1 MPKTNEEKIYFIGHK
16 NSPEVFLQFVFYRG
30 KNVLSGINY
39 VHLFTIYYIVC
50 HYNIGIQFLIQN
62 LYY

>member
-1 MPKTNEEKIYFIGHK
+1 MFFSEKPKRKYFNFILWDLVIVPQ
-16 NSPEVFLQFVFYRG
+16 SPQRCFYNLFFCRG

-39 VHLFTIYYIVC
+39 V